1 MSQVSDDDAF
11 QQFTIRRKKDL
22 QRISRATRREYQFD
36 DVVNEAWIMACDLQ
50 PSDGGPLDLSNADC
64 QHLLL
69 SHLYQHLV
77 RYTEQKVRH
86 AVRLDHAPKGSEH
99 EGEAHPLA
107 YLLVSNDGRDV
118 LGELVEQET
127 DAALESSLV
136 EHGSL
141 AVAYV
146 YLLRRFGNNMSAV
159 ADYLRISRS
168 YAYRRCAKA
177 RWLAIQMR
185 HIPTPPLEN
194 FMPGPWRS
202 FRLRRPQVQLA
213 FNFDDELLI

>member
-1 MSQVSDDDAF
+1 M
-11 QQFTIRRKKDL
+11 
-22 QRISRATRREYQFD
+22 
-36 DVVNEAWIMACDLQ
+36 
-50 PSDGGPLDLSNADC
+50 
-64 QHLLL
+64 
-69 SHLYQHLV
+69 
-77 RYTEQKVRH
+77 
-86 AVRLDHAPKGSEH
+86 
-99 EGEAHPLA
+99 
-107 YLLVSNDGRDV
+107 VSNEGRDV
-118 LGELVEQET
+118 LGELVAQEA
-127 DAALESSLV
+127 DAELESSLV

-141 AVAYV
+141 AVAYI

-177 RWLAIQMR
+177 RWLAIQMW